1 MVSCEWM
8 LEIVNR
14 AVQDWRLLI
23 RAKAWKCER
32 FHPARGGNEQIPSY
46 RCNFY
51 ELRQF
56 FKSQWCEMCLQMNH
70 SSLNAPLIL
79 EKLEAELAEAMA
91 EDAKREARKHEQRTM

>member
-32 FHPARGGNEQIPSY
+32 FHPARGGKEPIPSY
-46 RCNFY
+46 RCNFT

-70 SSLNAPLIL
+70 SSVNPVTIL
-79 EKLEAELAEAMA
+79 EKLEAELAEAILKDEA
-91 EDAKREARKHEQRTM
+91 REARKREQRTM